1 MHTPMLG
8 AVTAPDYLRRRFLHS
23 EIRSPQA
30 ELSAKACG
38 SLFPRLFLSLAL
50 HFYPKQIQKKK
61 KRKKTSEKSLCKT
74 EHSPPKGGKYWLLL
88 NCKWPSPYVMW
99 EVQSDPIIL
108 RYLLPDRAVYNQRQC
123 CHTPNHPQMCFLWNF
138 AHEEGNRSVGEK
150 EKES

>member
-30 ELSAKACG
+30 ELPAKACG

-61 KRKKTSEKSLCKT
+61 RKKYIRKIF
-74 EHSPPKGGKYWLLL
+74 
-88 NCKWPSPYVMW
+88 M
-99 EVQSDPIIL
+99 Q
-108 RYLLPDRAVYNQRQC
+108 DRAQSTQRGKILAFIKLQVAKSIC
-123 CHTPNHPQMCFLWNF
+123 YV
-138 AHEEGNRSVGEK
+138 GGSV
-150 EKES
+150 